1 MLIDIDTAIQMHNLT
16 NSFNTRYIGSLVG
29 ETTDGILQSLHP
41 NSQVSIK
48 ARDVSSI
55 MSSVVGGL
63 SCMTNPNRCL
73 ELLLHNILM
82 DQRKYSI
89 QVYF

>member
-1 MLIDIDTAIQMHNLT
+1 MLIEIDTAIQMHNLT
-16 NSFNTRYIGSLVG
+16 NSFNTRYIGNLVG

-48 ARDVSSI
+48 ARDVSSL

-63 SCMTNPNRCL
+63 SCKTNPNRCL
-73 ELLLHNILM
+73 ELLLQNIM

-89 QVYF
+89 QGYF